1 MWRLT
6 PSLGIKCNIWGYFLL
21 NSLSIFSLKLSHSHS
36 TFPQFFIIIVFAF
49 SLHFLTLFDRY
60 SLLILSLSSFSAF
73 VLFFAIFSL
82 LTLLSHSFLPL
93 FSHLIFSYFHLSL
106 SDYLI
111 LLSHSILFLLSYSP
125 FSLLPFITFTFDL
138 SLGFMPWF

>member
-1 MWRLT
+1 M
-6 PSLGIKCNIWGYFLL
+6 GLL
-21 NSLSIFSLKLSHSHS
+21 S
-36 TFPQFFIIIVFAF
+36 TQL
-49 SLHFLTLFDRY
+49 SLHFLSKTFSLSFYFSLVFHYY
-60 SLLILSLSSFSAF
+60 SLCFLSPFSDSIWPLLSTYTLSFWLLCICSIF
-73 VLFFAIFSL
+73 CYFFSPHSTFSLFFTS
-82 LTLLSHSFLPL
+82 L